1 MKTFKL
7 DNTPKIEPGFKTPEH
22 YFENFSEKVMRQIP
36 IEKKEEP
43 KVISLFQK
51 RKTIILMVAAVF
63 VIALMLPVLYTS
75 SINSKELDDT
85 TLENYLSYQSS
96 INQYDLINGLE
107 VEDINNIETT
117 VTLEDDAI
125 EDILSTNSNLEQL
138 IIE

>member
-51 RKTIILMVAAVF
+51 RKTIILMVAAIF
-63 VIALMLPVLYTS
+63 VIALMLPVIYTS
-75 SINSKELDDT
+75 SLHSKELDDT

-107 VEDINNIETT
+107 MEDINNIETS
-117 VTLEDDAI
+117 VALEDDAI